1 MIAESDLK
9 AIQEWAKRY
18 NVHSVY
24 LFGSSLEESRESFDI
39 DLGVE
44 GIPMERF
51 FELTAKLEWDLSKPL
66 DLVVL
71 DSDNPFASVVR
82 KYGKCVYGQE
92 RSIF

>member
-1 MIAESDLK
+1 MIAKSDLK
-9 AIQEWAKRY
+9 VIQEWAQRY
-18 NVHSVY
+18 KVGSVY
-24 LFGSSLEESRESFDI
+24 LFGSSLEESGDTDDI

-82 KYGKCVYGQE
+82 KYGKCVYGQG

>member
-9 AIQEWAKRY
+9 TIQEWAQRY
-18 NVHSVY
+18 NVRSVY
-24 LFGSSLEESRESFDI
+24 LFGSSLEESGDSADI

-44 GIPMERF
+44 GVPMERF
-51 FELTAKLEWDLSKPL
+51 FELTAKLEWLLSKPL

-82 KYGKCVYGQE
+82 KYGKCIYG
-92 RSIF
+92 